1 VFDAAIGFSIRNRLL
16 VLLAAL
22 ALLVGGGLVAAG
34 LPVDVF
40 PDLNRPTVTVLTE
53 SGGLAPEEV
62 ETLVTRPLEAA
73 MNGAPGV
80 ERVRSQSAPGL
91 SVIWV
96 EFAWDVDI
104 YRARQ
109 QVTERLDGARAQLP
123 ADVRP
128 ELGPVSSIMGEI
140 LLIGLSSPDGAVTG
154 PALRAL
160 AENTLR
166 PRLLAL
172 PGVASINAM
181 GGGLEQIQVEA
192 RPEDLARLGLPLSAL
207 EAGIS
212 AAQGAST
219 GGFLARDGEELLV
232 RNLARSADPRELA
245 DTVIATRD
253 GVPIPL
259 GAVADLRR
267 GVGVM
272 RGDAGVNGHP
282 AVILSVQK
290 QPGADTL
297 TLTGE
302 VERTLDGLRRGLPPG
317 VELTVLFRQADFIAS
332 AVGNVEQALR
342 DGAIL
347 VAIILVI
354 FLGSARTTAITL
366 TAIPLSMLVSALV
379 LHALGLSVNTMT
391 LGGLAVAIGELVD
404 DAIVDVENVARR
416 LRENRL
422 SPAPR
427 SVGRVILEA
436 SVEVRHSI
444 VYSTA
449 LVVLV
454 FVPLFA
460 LSGVEGRL
468 FAPLGVAYIA
478 SILASMAVSLTVTPA
493 LARLLLPGAAVGG
506 SLPRAGDGGSA
517 PVGMGAKPALRGEQA
532 DGWLVRRLKALDRHI
547 LAFTLPRPGQLL
559 AVTGVLVLLAMG
571 SLPLLGRSFLP
582 AFNEGTATINVLARP
597 GTSLEA
603 SDQLGVLAERA
614 LLAVPEV
621 KSTGRR
627 TGRAE
632 LDEHAEGVHYTEI
645 DVDFQDGGR
654 PRAEVLADIRARLSA
669 IPGVSV
675 SLGQPISHR
684 LDHLLSGVRAAIAVK
699 IFGPELGELRAVA
712 ERVQGALRPIPG
724 LVDLSVE
731 PVVLIP
737 QLSVEVDRD
746 AARGLGVAPGEL
758 TDALSVAL
766 GGRKVGEVL
775 DGLRPL
781 DLVLRYAPAWRED
794 PERVRMAP
802 LVLSDGRALRVGQL
816 AAVREGTGPNQVLH
830 EDGQRRIVVSANT
843 AGRDLGAVADDVE
856 AALSGLSL
864 PPGVSVAVGGQFQS
878 QREATRR
885 IGMLALLSLVGM
897 IALLHAH
904 FRSAALV
911 AQVLLNIPLAL
922 IGAVAAL
929 WVSGAD
935 LSVATLVGFVTLC
948 GISTRNTILMID
960 HYLHLVRHEGEV
972 MGASM
977 VIRGS
982 LERLVPVMMTA
993 LCAGLALIP
1002 LALSGGQPGKE
1013 ILTPVAQ
1020 VVLGGLISSTLLDIA
1035 LTPTIFL
1042 RFGGPALA
1050 RLATDAIDLEP

>member
-1 VFDAAIGFSIRNRLL
+1 MFDRAIGFSIRNRLL
-16 VLLAAL
+16 VLLVAL
-22 ALLVGGGLVAAG
+22 ALLVGGGLVAVQ

-53 SGGLAPEEV
+53 AGGLAPEEV

-80 ERVRSQSAPGL
+80 ERVRSQSAAGL

-96 EFAWDVDI
+96 EFAWDVEI

-109 QVTERLDGARAQLP
+109 QVSERLNSVSEQLP
-123 ADVRP
+123 DEVSP
-128 ELGPVSSIMGEI
+128 TLGPVSSIMGEI
-140 LLIGLSSPDGAVTG
+140 LLIGLSSPDGAVEG
-154 PALRAL
+154 PALRTL
-160 AENTLR
+160 AETTLR

-172 PGVASINAM
+172 PGVASVIAI
-181 GGGLEQIQVEA
+181 GGGLTQIQVEA
-192 RPEDLARLGLPLSAL
+192 RPEDLARLGLPLSTL
-207 EAGIS
+207 EEGIS
-212 AAQGAST
+212 QAQGAST
-219 GGFLARDGEELLV
+219 GGFLSRNGAELLV

-245 DTVIATRD
+245 DIVVARLD
-253 GVPIPL
+253 GVPVPL
-259 GAVADLRR
+259 GAVADVSR
-267 GVGVM
+267 GVGTM

-297 TLTGE
+297 ALTE
-302 VERTLDGLRRGLPPG
+302 QVEGALDGLRASLPPG
-317 VELTVLFRQADFIAS
+317 VELSVLFRQADFIAS
-332 AVGNVEQALR
+332 AVGNVEEALIH
-342 DGAIL
+342 GAIL

-354 FLGSARTTAITL
+354 FLGNARTTAITL
-366 TAIPLSMLVSALV
+366 TAIPLSMLVAGLV

-404 DAIVDVENVARR
+404 DAIVDVENVWRR
-416 LRENRL
+416 LRENRA
-422 SPAPR
+422 SAAPR
-427 SVGRVILEA
+427 PAGRVILEA

-468 FAPLGVAYIA
+468 FAPLGVAYIT
-478 SILASMAVSLTVTPA
+478 SILASMLVSLTVTPA
-493 LARLLLPGAAVGG
+493 LARLLLPRSADAVAHG
-506 SLPRAGDGGSA
+506 
-517 PVGMGAKPALRGEQA
+517 
-532 DGWLVRRLKALDRHI
+532 DGWLVRKLKALDRRV
-547 LAFTLPRPGQLL
+547 LAFTLPRPGLLL
-559 AVTGVLVLLAMG
+559 ALTGALVLLALG
-571 SLPLLGRSFLP
+571 SVPFLGRSFLP
-582 AFNEGTATINVLARP
+582 AFNEGTATINLIARP

-603 SDQLGVLAERA
+603 SDQLGTLAEQA

-645 DVDFQDGGR
+645 DVDFREGGR
-654 PRAEVLADIRARLSA
+654 PRAEVLADIRARLGVL
-669 IPGVSV
+669 PGVSV

-699 IFGPELGELRAVA
+699 VFGPDLGTLRAVA
-712 ERVQGALRPIPG
+712 ATVEEALRPIPG
-724 LVDLSVE
+724 LVDLSIE
-731 PVVLIP
+731 PTVLIP
-737 QLSVEVDRD
+737 QLRVEVDRE
-746 AARGLGVAPGEL
+746 AARRFGVAPGEV
-758 TDALSVAL
+758 TDALSTAL

-781 DLVLRYAPAWRED
+781 DLVLRYGPDWRED
-794 PERVRMAP
+794 PERVRLAP
-802 LVLSDGRALRVGQL
+802 LVLSDGRALAVGQL
-816 AAVREGTGPNQVLH
+816 ARVSEGTGPNQVLH

-843 AGRDLGAVADDVE
+843 AGRDLGAVAAEVE
-856 AALSGLSL
+856 AALARLSL
-864 PPGVSVAVGGQFQS
+864 PSGVSLTVGGQHQT
-878 QREATRR
+878 QREATRQ
-885 IGMLALLSLVGM
+885 IGGLAILSLLGM
-897 IALLHAH
+897 VALLHAH
-904 FRSAALV
+904 LRSAALV

-929 WVSGAD
+929 WISGAD

-960 HYLHLVRHEGEV
+960 HYLHLVRHEGERF
-972 MGASM
+972 GPEM

-1002 LALSGGQPGKE
+1002 LALSAGQPGKE
-1013 ILTPVAQ
+1013 ILTPVAS
-1020 VVLGGLISSTLLDIA
+1020 VVLGGLISSTRLDIA
-1035 LTPTIFL
+1035 LTPTVFL
-1042 RFGGPALA
+1042 RFGGPALV
-1050 RLATDAIDLEP
+1050 RLTKLSSDDET